1 MNHCVREVQIK
12 PPELYLN
19 RNIQTLLGTVTN
31 DMFEIQQAHVR
42 VVLIVALPL
51 IVSMANVFLSIASKT
66 VNAERATNALQIDV

>member
-1 MNHCVREVQIK
+1 
-12 PPELYLN
+12 
-19 RNIQTLLGTVTN
+19 
-31 DMFEIQQAHVR
+31 MFEIQQAHVR